1 MQIFFYLI
9 LFKRKSL
16 LENSVTCIIDR
27 PVGLF
32 MNQEKQ
38 DLRKDQILDAALSV
52 LIKNGYDRSRMD
64 DVVQQSQLSK
74 GAIYWYYKS
83 KKDMYLDL
91 VNFWVFRYS
100 VTINHLVENDQ
111 SAPDQ
116 LKSLFNY
123 FIDQYESD
131 PDPFFALTEFW
142 SMAQKDDEFREKLQI
157 VYSQF
162 LEVFEKIIKKG
173 VNNGD
178 FKKLDIRITA
188 MSIMLNVESIN
199 WFTLFE
205 PHGVSAREYIQT
217 ISEFILSGLLKK
229 K

>member
-1 MQIFFYLI
+1 MDQ
-9 LFKRKSL
+9 
-16 LENSVTCIIDR
+16 T
-27 PVGLF
+27 
-32 MNQEKQ
+32 KQ
-38 DLRKDQILDAALSV
+38 DLRKDQILDAALTV
-52 LIKNGYDRSRMD
+52 LVQNGYEGSRMD
-64 DVVQQSQLSK
+64 DVVSESQLSK

-91 VNFWVFRYS
+91 VNFWVIRYS
-100 VTINHLVENDQ
+100 ATINHLVENDQ

-131 PDPFFALTEFW
+131 PDPFIALTEFW
-142 SMAQKDDEFREKLQI
+142 SMAQKDDDFRAKLQK

-162 LEVFEKIIKKG
+162 LEVLEKIIAKG
-173 VNNGD
+173 VKDGD

-199 WFTLFE
+199 WFTLFDT
-205 PHGVSAREYIQT
+205 HGVSARDYIQT
-217 ISEFILSGLLKK
+217 ISDFILAGLLKK
-229 K
+229 T

>member
-1 MQIFFYLI
+1 
-9 LFKRKSL
+9 
-16 LENSVTCIIDR
+16 
-27 PVGLF
+27 

-52 LIKNGYDRSRMD
+52 LVQNGYEGSRMD
-64 DVVQQSQLSK
+64 DVVQESQLSK

-100 VTINHLVENDQ
+100 ATINHLVETDQ
-111 SAPDQ
+111 SAPNQ

-142 SMAQKDDEFREKLQI
+142 SMAQKDSDFREKLQV

-162 LEVFEKIIKKG
+162 LEVLEKIVVKG
-173 VNNGD
+173 VSEGD
-178 FKKLDIRITA
+178 FKKLDVRITA

-217 ISEFILSGLLKK
+217 ISDFILAGLLKK